1 MSIEEQ
7 SRSYCTE
14 LDIVYWKDAL
24 LGANQRGSRVRVK
37 PTRRMMKDEGDI
49 KKVTVLG
56 EEFNVYFDALYL
68 EHYKQVT
75 GIDFQL
81 QFQPLI
87 DSLNGLAHL
96 NPCPKADLTAILDSF
111 LKDGNIEPSVKNP
124 RHSLFLKFQTYLE
137 DYNVR

>member
-24 LGANQRGSRVRVK
+24 LGVNQRGSRVRVK

-56 EEFNVYFDALYL
+56 EEFNVYFDTLYL

-81 QFQPLI
+81 QFASPLI
-87 DSLNGLAHL
+87 EISRPLFEKS
-96 NPCPKADLTAILDSF
+96 CPKADLTAILDSF

>member
-7 SRSYCTE
+7 SRNYCTE
-14 LDIVYWKDAL
+14 LDVVYWKDAL
-24 LGANQRGSRVRVK
+24 LGVNQRGSRVRVK
-37 PTRRMMKDEGDI
+37 PTKRMMKDEGDI

-56 EEFNVYFDALYL
+56 EECNVYFDVLYL

-87 DSLNGLAHL
+87 IGNCGIEYKKSSL
-96 NPCPKADLTAILDSF
+96 KTDLTAILDSF
-111 LKDGNIEPSVKNP
+111 LKDGNIEPSAKNP

-137 DYNVR
+137 EYHVN

>member
-56 EEFNVYFDALYL
+56 EEFNVYFDTLYL

-81 QFQPLI
+81 QFTAPLVEI
-87 DSLNGLAHL
+87 SRPLFEKS
-96 NPCPKADLTAILDSF
+96 CPKVDLTAILDSF

-137 DYNVR
+137 DYNAR